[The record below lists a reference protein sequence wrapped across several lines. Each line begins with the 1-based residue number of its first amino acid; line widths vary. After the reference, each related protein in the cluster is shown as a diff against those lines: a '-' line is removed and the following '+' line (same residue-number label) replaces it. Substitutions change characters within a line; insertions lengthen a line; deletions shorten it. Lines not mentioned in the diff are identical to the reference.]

1 MGYVRYLGH
10 SAFEIGVSGKKIL
23 IDPWIENPQSPIKPD
38 QIDKADYIIVTHDH
52 GDHLGNAFD
61 IAKKTG
67 APIVAI
73 YELALLAN
81 QNGVEKAI
89 GGNIG
94 GPMKLDDDITVV
106 LTPAFHSSEKGAPT
120 GVVLLTKEG
129 AIYHAGD
136 TSVFGDMSLIRE
148 LYEPKIALLPIGG
161 HFVMGPKEAAK
172 AVELLKPEVVIPM
185 HYGTFPVLKGTPD
198 EFEKY
203 VKERGLTSRI
213 LALKPGEKYEF

>member
-1 MGYVRYLGH
+1 MGYIRFLGH
-10 SAFEIGVSGKKIL
+10 SAFEIEVSGKKIL
-23 IDPWIENPQSPIKPD
+23 IDPWLENPQSPVKPE
-38 QIDKADYIIVTHDH
+38 QIDRVDYIIVTHDH

-67 APIVAI
+67 ATIVGI
-73 YELALLAN
+73 YEIALLAN

-94 GPMKLDDDITVV
+94 GPMKLDDDVTVI
-106 LTPAFHSSEKGAPT
+106 LTPAFHSCEKGSPT
-120 GVVLLTKEG
+120 GVVILTKEG
-129 AIYHAGD
+129 ALYHAGD
-136 TSVFGDMSLIRE
+136 TGVFGDMNLIYE
-148 LYEPKIALLPIGG
+148 LYKPKIAMLPIGG

-185 HYGTFPVLKGTPD
+185 HYATFPVLKGTPE

-203 VKERGLTSRI
+203 VKEKGLTTKI